1 MMDAVAW
8 SWIGHRCWERGW
20 RSVGDR
26 KESCRSCGGIWS
38 RVVPDAVAE
47 ARIGRKT
54 AILVENSSR
63 ISSAMLP
70 RGTFTCGGR
79 GCFAFVQPSL
89 DPKCRFV
96 GRAWFALVAGR
107 IWHCCQIW
115 SDRNTHT
122 QREREREREG
132 LQKYTYMFIYI
143 SRNPQKIAISIYC
156 AWWRVAKR
164 SILKHRFPRLIPI
177 DLFDHCYYFFLRFGW
192 ADWMIPTSF
201 SWLNHLKRQHWKR
214 KICWQNWAI
223 F

>member
-122 QREREREREG
+122 ERERERERGITE
-132 LQKYTYMFIYI
+132 IYI
-143 SRNPQKIAISIYC
+143 HVYIHLEKSPENRHFDLLRMMACCQTLHFETPLSTTNTNRFIWSLLLFLFKI
-156 AWWRVAKR
+156 WV
-164 SILKHRFPRLIPI
+164 
-177 DLFDHCYYFFLRFGW
+177 G
-192 ADWMIPTSF
+192 
-201 SWLNHLKRQHWKR
+201 WLNDS
-214 KICWQNWAI
+214 NV